1 MKQSIHK
8 LLGILSAFC
17 LMFTLL
23 ITSVEAVCYWTPG
36 YFQHQY
42 EKYHVLDSL
51 PAMTMEDLLDVTDE
65 MMDYL
70 KGNREDLHVQTT
82 MEGETREFFS
92 EREIAHMEDVQGL
105 FLAAIM
111 LRRFCILFI
120 LLSLAVIAATKGSIP
135 DILPR
140 AVFLGTL
147 LFFGIAAAIGLL
159 VSTNFSKY
167 FVVFHHIFFDNDLW
181 ILDPSVDM
189 LINIVPE
196 GFFRDTAMRIILLF
210 GVLALT
216 VLAVS
221 FLFIRKGRIRRP
233 KGLFRM
239 LAVISLLS
247 ILISVPAMAAPA
259 WPESS
264 GIQADGGILIDAAS
278 GTVLY
283 EKNAD
288 QPYYPASIT
297 KILTALIII
306 ENCNLDDLVTF
317 SRRAVNDVE
326 AGSSNM
332 GVLPGDE
339 LTVRDC
345 LYGLMLASANECANA
360 LAEHCSGSIEEFIV
374 LMNQKAAE
382 LGCTGSHFA
391 NPSGLNGEDH
401 YVTARDMALITKA
414 AIENPT
420 FLEIDGALYW
430 THAPIKH
437 YPDPEDPHNTIYAH
451 HGMLKRNNSNYYE
464 GAFAGKTGYTSLA
477 GNTLVTCARR
487 DDTTLICVILNGHQ
501 THYQDTKTLLDF
513 GFRNF
518 RSVPISDYHHSY
530 TSMDNDM
537 TISGL
542 TLSPIS
548 SLSMDEDCYLTLP
561 KSADFHEAET
571 VLNYQLPEDAPV
583 GSIAEISY
591 HYAGHYI
598 GSSYLML
605 KNNQNSLSRME
616 AAANLTAAE
625 TIGIPE
631 PTTKPLNAEEEEAQT
646 DTASSVKAIEDGQV
660 PAGHSDL
667 PSHQEPGWF
676 SLKISSAVWVIFAL
690 TIVFAGI
697 ITAVVV
703 IRIHME
709 RRAEAELY
717 FLRERRKQRLNDIGL
732 TPSEFDLVIQERK
745 RSSYRASRN
754 KRHNKRPS

>member
-42 EKYHVLDSL
+42 RKYHVLDSL
-51 PAMTMEDLLDVTDE
+51 PSMTMEDLLEVTDE

-70 KGNREDLHVQTT
+70 KGNREDLHVWTT
-82 MEGETREFFS
+82 MGGDSKEFFS

-105 FLAAIM
+105 FLSAIM
-111 LRRFCILFI
+111 LRRFCVLFI
-120 LLSLAVIAATKGSIP
+120 FLALVVIAATKGSIP
-135 DILPR
+135 DVLPK
-140 AVFLGTL
+140 AIFLGTL
-147 LFFGIAAAIGLL
+147 IFLGIAAAIGLI

-167 FVVFHHIFFDNDLW
+167 FIVFHHIFFDNDLW

-196 GFFRDTAMRIILLF
+196 GFFRDTAMRILLTYS
-210 GVLALT
+210 GSALMVL
-216 VLAVS
+216 VIS
-221 FLFIRKGRIRRP
+221 FLCIKKNKKGKAMGISR
-233 KGLFRM
+233 L
-239 LAVISLLS
+239 LAIISLFS
-247 ILISVPAMAAPA
+247 ILMYIPVTAAPS

-306 ENCNLDDLVTF
+306 ENCNLDDMVTF
-317 SRRAVNDVE
+317 SRHAVNDVE
-326 AGSSNM
+326 VGSSNM

-360 LAEHCSGSIEEFIV
+360 LAEHCSGSIEEFTV

-414 AIENPT
+414 AIENPV

-518 RSVPISDYHHSY
+518 RSVPVSDYHHSY
-530 TSMDNDM
+530 TSIENDM
-537 TISGL
+537 TIAGL

-548 SLSMDEDCYLTLP
+548 SLSMSEDCYLALP

-571 VLNYQLPEDAPV
+571 RLNYQLSEDAPV

-598 GSSYLML
+598 GSSYLTI
-605 KNNQNSLSRME
+605 KNNQNSLTLMV
-616 AAANLTAAE
+616 AAANLTSAE

-631 PTTKPLNAEEEEAQT
+631 PTTKAF
-646 DTASSVKAIEDGQV
+646 DTTGAKGEPDTVPNVKAIEDGQV
-660 PAGHSDL
+660 PAGHSTSL
-667 PSHQEPGWF
+667 PDEESGWF
-676 SLKISSAVWVIFAL
+676 PLKISSAVWVVFAL
-690 TIVFAGI
+690 TIVSASI
-697 ITAVVV
+697 ITAVIV
-703 IRIHME
+703 IRIHIV
-709 RRAEAELY
+709 RKAEAELY

-732 TPSEFDLVIQERK
+732 SPSEFDLVIQER
-745 RSSYRASRN
+745 RHSSYRGSKN
-754 KRHNKRPS
+754 KRNGKRPS

>member
-1 MKQSIHK
+1 M
-8 LLGILSAFC
+8 
-17 LMFTLL
+17 
-23 ITSVEAVCYWTPG
+23 
-36 YFQHQY
+36 
-42 EKYHVLDSL
+42 
-51 PAMTMEDLLDVTDE
+51 
-65 MMDYL
+65 
-70 KGNREDLHVQTT
+70 
-82 MEGETREFFS
+82 
-92 EREIAHMEDVQGL
+92 
-105 FLAAIM
+105 
-111 LRRFCILFI
+111 
-120 LLSLAVIAATKGSIP
+120 
-135 DILPR
+135 
-140 AVFLGTL
+140 
-147 LFFGIAAAIGLL
+147 
-159 VSTNFSKY
+159 
-167 FVVFHHIFFDNDLW
+167 
-181 ILDPSVDM
+181 
-189 LINIVPE
+189 
-196 GFFRDTAMRIILLF
+196 
-210 GVLALT
+210 
-216 VLAVS
+216 
-221 FLFIRKGRIRRP
+221 
-233 KGLFRM
+233 
-239 LAVISLLS
+239 
-247 ILISVPAMAAPA
+247 
-259 WPESS
+259 
-264 GIQADGGILIDAAS
+264 
-278 GTVLY
+278 
-283 EKNAD
+283 
-288 QPYYPASIT
+288 
-297 KILTALIII
+297 
-306 ENCNLDDLVTF
+306 
-317 SRRAVNDVE
+317 
-326 AGSSNM
+326 
-332 GVLPGDE
+332 
-339 LTVRDC
+339 
-345 LYGLMLASANECANA
+345 
-360 LAEHCSGSIEEFIV
+360 
-374 LMNQKAAE
+374 
-382 LGCTGSHFA
+382 
-391 NPSGLNGEDH
+391 
-401 YVTARDMALITKA
+401 
-414 AIENPT
+414 
-420 FLEIDGALYW
+420 
-430 THAPIKH
+430 
-437 YPDPEDPHNTIYAH
+437 
-451 HGMLKRNNSNYYE
+451 RNNSNYYE